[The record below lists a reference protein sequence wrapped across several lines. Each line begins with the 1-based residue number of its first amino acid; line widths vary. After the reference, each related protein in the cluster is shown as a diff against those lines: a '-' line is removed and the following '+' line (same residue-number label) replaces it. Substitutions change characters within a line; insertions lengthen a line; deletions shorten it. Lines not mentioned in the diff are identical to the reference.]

1 MASVLK
7 VDTLTGVTTAG
18 AIAVTGEGNSTTT
31 NLQQGLCKCWG
42 HFEGSDTTLDDS
54 LNTTSIT
61 DNGLGNYTVT
71 IANDMNNANYSLS
84 IGADWDT
91 VSSNTCHGSSNTV
104 ATGTFIIRLRN
115 GGSNADRD
123 NVTYNVA
130 GDLA

>member
-1 MASVLK
+1 MPSFGTLK
-7 VDTLTGVTTAG
+7 ADTLTHSTAG
-18 AIAVTGEGNSTTT
+18 SLATNFIVEGV
-31 NLQQGLCKCWG
+31 CKCWG

-54 LNTTSIT
+54 FNTTSIT

-71 IANDMNNANYSLS
+71 IANDMNNAHYSLS

-104 ATGTFIIRLRN
+104 ATGTFVIRLRN
-115 GGSNADRD
+115 GGSDADRD
-123 NVTYNVA
+123 NVTYNVV

>member
-18 AIAVTGEGNSTTT
+18 SIAVTGAGNSTTT

>member
-1 MASVLK
+1 VA
-7 VDTLTGVTTAG
+7 LTQVIGAG
-18 AIAVTGEGNSTTT
+18 IGAGNTVTGEGSATTS
-31 NLQQGLCKCWG
+31 LQQGLCKCWG

-71 IANDMNNANYSLS
+71 IANDMSNANYSLS
-84 IGADWDT
+84 IGADWDV
-91 VSSNTCHGSSNTV
+91 VSSSTCHGSSNTV
-104 ATGTFIIRLRN
+104 ATGSFIIRIRN
-115 GGSNADRD
+115 GGSHADKD